1 LARSYVGAGR
11 FEKARDA
18 YLELVKLDSNNW
30 DALFELGKT
39 YASLGDTA
47 NARQRLSD
55 LLKRNPT
62 YTRRGEAE
70 KILAGL

>member
-1 LARSYVGAGR
+1 
-11 FEKARDA
+11 
-18 YLELVKLDSNNW
+18 LVKLDSNNW

-39 YASLGDTA
+39 YASLGDAA

-55 LLKRNPT
+55 LLKRNPS
-62 YTRRGEAE
+62 YSRRGEAE